1 MKLSEGRRWKG
12 SPELWA
18 IAVALLFLVPA
29 AGTAQA
35 ALWPAGMEDVHP
47 FEGFGGLAWGV
58 DRAAVVQTWGEPDRT
73 DDLEGS
79 AATAVVYAN
88 AVLAGEDASLG
99 FLVHPEEG
107 LIRGQALLP
116 YGEGEDCS
124 RLYAKIRDLVDA
136 ALPAQEVTSRVERG
150 PNDLTFCTAFQIG
163 AASARAAWTDPD
175 SDARVT
181 LMLDLPTGTVRLSY
195 ESPAFAELIGDT
207 AAGPR

>member
-1 MKLSEGRRWKG
+1 MKRTVRDRPNHLS
-12 SPELWA
+12 A
-18 IAVALLFLVPA
+18 FCALALATWLLAPS
-29 AGTAQA
+29 AGFAQA
-35 ALWPAGMEDVHP
+35 SLWPAGVQDVHP
-47 FEGFGGLAWGV
+47 FEGFGGLEWGV
-58 DRAAVVQTWGEPDRT
+58 DRAAVVRTWGEPDRT

-79 AATAVVYAN
+79 AATAVVYTN

-99 FLVHPEEG
+99 FLIHPTEG

-136 ALPAQEVTSRVERG
+136 ALPDHEATSRVQRG
-150 PNDLTFCTAFQIG
+150 PDDLTFCTAFQIG

-175 SDARVT
+175 SDARIT
-181 LMLDLPTGTVRLSY
+181 LMLDLPTGTARLSY
-195 ESPAFAELIGDT
+195 ESPAFAELVGDA